1 MMARGSR
8 ADHQRMAGDPVQCQ
22 GIDTMPC
29 LRQPTASPHAG
40 IVTRTGVLGAAC
52 VLLAACATTAPTMPA
67 APSLSGIARYEP
79 VSRPDEA
86 RYPLQSG
93 QTSNAPAATRWSDPV
108 YPPALVALHLPTQ
121 VLLVKLVIDTEGR
134 VTRVLPEAE
143 SPDAHGPHTA
153 AFLDAIQTAVQD
165 WRFDPL
171 RIVTWKGSGADRTL
185 ISTRTLPYSLEYRFT
200 FSIVDGKGTASSGRS
215 H

>member
-1 MMARGSR
+1 
-8 ADHQRMAGDPVQCQ
+8 
-22 GIDTMPC
+22 MPRQ
-29 LRQPTASPHAG
+29 RQPTASPPAG
-40 IVTRTGVLGAAC
+40 IIARAGVLAAAC
-52 VLLAACATTAPTMPA
+52 VLLTACATTVPPKPA

-79 VSRPDEA
+79 VSRPDET
-86 RYPLQSG
+86 RYQLQSG
-93 QTSNAPAATRWSDPV
+93 QTSNEPTATRWSDPV
-108 YPPALVALHLPTQ
+108 YPPALVALNLPTQ
-121 VLLVKLVIDTEGR
+121 DLLVKLVIDTAGR